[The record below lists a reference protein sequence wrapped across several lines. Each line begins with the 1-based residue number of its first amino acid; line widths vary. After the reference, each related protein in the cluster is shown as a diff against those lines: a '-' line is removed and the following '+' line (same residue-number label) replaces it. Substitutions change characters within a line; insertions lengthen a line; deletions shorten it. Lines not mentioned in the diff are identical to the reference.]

1 LPLSHTESPR
11 HPLRRIARAVQSPA
25 TTYTALAVA
34 FSLLLIP
41 LPELPDAMSPL
52 MNGAHV
58 PLFVLIGLLVRSR
71 FAAAAGWSADL
82 ATLAIGAVIGAGGE
96 LLQYWVPGRYPSFGD
111 ELLDLV
117 GLPFGI
123 AVYRLLILPWRTD
136 S

>member
-1 LPLSHTESPR
+1 LPLSHTEISR
-11 HPLRRIARAVQSPA
+11 HPLRRIARAVQAPA
-25 TTYTALAVA
+25 TAYTALAAA

-41 LPELPDAMSPL
+41 LPDLPEAMSPL
-52 MNGAHV
+52 VNGAHI
-58 PLFVLIGLLVRSR
+58 PLFALIGLLVRSR
-71 FAAAAGWSADL
+71 LAATAGWGADL
-82 ATLAIGAVIGAGGE
+82 ATLAIGAAIGAGGE

-123 AVYRLLILPWRTD
+123 AACRLLILPWRTD